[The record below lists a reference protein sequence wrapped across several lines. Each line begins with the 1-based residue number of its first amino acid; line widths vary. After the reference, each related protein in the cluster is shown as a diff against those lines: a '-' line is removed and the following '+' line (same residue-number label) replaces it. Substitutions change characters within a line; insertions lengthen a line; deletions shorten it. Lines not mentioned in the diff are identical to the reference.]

1 MLAAC
6 MLAAAPMAQA
16 APRDPVLDLLGAVTA
31 NYRPGSRGH
40 EDYFGDT
47 RLDSIYSR
55 AFAASFRAAWNRV
68 MEDDEG
74 IFEGDIL
81 TGADDGCP
89 LADIALTDKAD
100 GTGGTLVDAR
110 FKPLTCL
117 RGRPEADRTVHLVF
131 KVIRQDDR
139 DVIDDIV
146 RIGDDGRE
154 RSVRAEMDGFHR

>member
-55 AFAASFRAAWNRV
+55 AFAASFRAAIAA
-68 MEDDEG
+68 G
-74 IFEGDIL
+74 
-81 TGADDGCP
+81 P
-89 LADIALTDKAD
+89 LPASTSSCAPI
-100 GTGGTLVDAR
+100 
-110 FKPLTCL
+110 
-117 RGRPEADRTVHLVF
+117 
-131 KVIRQDDR
+131 
-139 DVIDDIV
+139 
-146 RIGDDGRE
+146 
-154 RSVRAEMDGFHR
+154 

>member
-117 RGRPEADRTVHLVF
+117 GAGPRRTGRSISSSRSSARTTG
-131 KVIRQDDR
+131 K
-139 DVIDDIV
+139 
-146 RIGDDGRE
+146 
-154 RSVRAEMDGFHR
+154 